1 MDSYSQ
7 PIHGDRVQVGSDSDI
22 TFRYTNCQKKRSAT
36 SLMVGDADP
45 SKDILLITEP
55 YLGRRC
61 SAGFSREWV
70 VNHSGQNSRA
80 IIASPSSIPA
90 TKLSQFSSPDAAFSV
105 ISLGELQFVLGCVY
119 FAGGDLDEDHWTT
132 LLKDIKCVNP
142 NVVIMADTNA
152 HSSLWGYE
160 TSDGKGKKF
169 DEVFTESGFVVLT
182 PDFFPT
188 FNNSRGQHS
197 CIDVAF
203 ATEHMESILSG
214 RKTGL
219 TPSLSDH
226 AVWEIQLLA
235 SAARSVCLKE
245 RYKFNSTNWDN
256 VNNILERKLDGLSLP
271 PLDECGPGT
280 VDRYVDR
287 LTSIIKEVI
296 RQAVPKSKCHPS
308 ELWWNPDLTH
318 LKNLVMVGKASSKD
332 LEDAINNARND
343 HWKSFIESNSSLA
356 DAHLRRK
363 LASLGT
369 RLTTPATVEKSD
381 GSFTTSSQE
390 TASYLLNSW
399 FRFPAHDNLKDKFVG
414 YKERVL
420 KNLED
425 LEVEDM
431 QWFQEADIEE
441 VIDKLRTESAP
452 GHDDIPGIFI
462 QKTAAVLAP
471 YLKVIFNLIIGINH
485 TPKVWKTGRVVLIP
499 KADGGYRPI
508 TLLPIFVKI
517 LERLILRRIQV
528 QELTEKW
535 LSPEQF
541 AFRPGRS
548 TNHALLNYAS
558 IAGDYIKNKTLNCV
572 IHLDIKGAFDNVWMP
587 VLLNRLEVVNCPVY
601 LRRWIADYMTDRRQF
616 ISTNE
621 GRISCNVEKST
632 PQGGSLSPI
641 FWNLV
646 IDPLLQLLRP
656 VSDFVQAY
664 ADDIVFSIVGDS
676 WDSVERKTNR
686 ILGRVHEWTQSVRLY
701 VNPRKCNAI
710 TYTAQ
715 RKPPKMKIQYGGEP
729 IQSVS
734 KIKYLG
740 IYFTQ
745 GLSWKAHVEYIQAKA
760 IKCLH
765 FMSSIVRRNW
775 GIAGE
780 FVASLYK
787 AAIEPII
794 TYGSVAW
801 CNATLVK
808 DRMKPLRKVQR
819 LAARMAACTSNQVE
833 HQDLLNAAGFI
844 PIHLR
849 LQELAHVCWIRG
861 TNSDDEPLQP
871 STSRSASHRRSLSH
885 YSSLQLLEKWSG
897 DLNLSLKSVQKESSA
912 LACRLKKPTPEVL
925 LHKENIVTYLG
936 PGITY
941 FTDGS
946 KSTDGTGAAYV
957 KYEDGVLS
965 GSWTTA
971 LESSSSVYQAE
982 LLAIDAALIDAH
994 HSTDNAA
1001 SVQVFSDSQSAILA
1015 LSKAN
1020 KDKRIES
1027 IRYRLIRLGRIKS
1040 VKLGWVKGHSGIEG
1054 NEEADR
1060 LAKLA
1065 TVQRPAML
1073 ALPYSHTQVKSLIK
1087 SNVNEEWSCLWS
1099 LRRTSWAYNWMPEC
1113 SRVFKCPPMDNG
1125 LTNKF
1130 NSFMCN
1136 TVPFRGK
1143 LNQWGIITSP
1153 DCIYHP
1159 GFRETPRHFLFV
1171 CDNQANLRMAL
1182 KNSIRKHT
1190 GQYDLTFRNIMQ
1202 IPQCVRL
1209 LAEAISE
1216 HLEISKPFNNSILVS
1231 RDNGRAN

>member
-1 MDSYSQ
+1 MDSFPQ
-7 PIHGDRVQVGSDSDI
+7 PIHGDIDHARSGRGI
-22 TFRYTNCQKKRSAT
+22 TFRYSNCQKKRAAT
-36 SLMVGDADP
+36 LLMAGDADP

-55 YLGRRC
+55 CLGRRC
-61 SAGFSREWV
+61 TAGFSREWN

-90 TKLSQFSSPDAAFSV
+90 TKLSQFSSPDAAFSL

-119 FAGGDLDEDHWTT
+119 FAGGDLDDDHWTI
-132 LLKDIKCVNP
+132 LLKDIKLVNP

-152 HSSLWGYE
+152 HSALWGYE
-160 TSDGKGKKF
+160 TSDGKGRKF
-169 DEVFTESGFVVLT
+169 EEVFTESGFVVIT
-182 PDFFPT
+182 PDYFPT
-188 FNNSRGQHS
+188 FRNSRGQHS

-203 ATEHMESILSG
+203 ATEQMESILSG

-226 AVWEIQLLA
+226 AVWELQLQENA
-235 SAARSVCLKE
+235 VHSACFKE
-245 RYKFNSTNWDN
+245 SFKFKSTDWDK
-256 VNNILERKLDGLSLP
+256 VKEILQGKLEGLSLP
-271 PLDECGPGT
+271 PLDECGTET

-287 LTSIIKEVI
+287 FTTIIKEVI

-308 ELWWNPDLTH
+308 ELWWNADLTR
-318 LKNLVMVGKASSKD
+318 LKNLVMEGKASSQD

-343 HWKSFIESNSSLA
+343 HWKSFIENNSSLG

-381 GSFTTSSQE
+381 GSFTTSSQD
-390 TASYLLNSW
+390 TASYLLDSW
-399 FRFPAHDNLKDKFVG
+399 FRFPANDEFKDKFAG
-414 YKERVL
+414 YKERTL
-420 KNLED
+420 KKLED
-425 LEVEDM
+425 LVVEDF
-431 QWFQEADIEE
+431 QWFKEADIED
-441 VIDKLRTESAP
+441 VIDRLRTDSAP
-452 GHDDIPGIFI
+452 GPDDIPVIFI
-462 QKTAAVLAP
+462 QRTAAVLAP

-499 KADGGYRPI
+499 KSDGGFRPI

-528 QELTEKW
+528 HELTEKW
-535 LSPEQF
+535 MAPEQF

-548 TNHALLNYAS
+548 CNHALMNYTTM
-558 IAGDYIKNKTLNCV
+558 AGDYIKNKTPNCV

-587 VLLNRLEVVNCPVY
+587 VLLNRLEAVNCPVY
-601 LRRWIADYMTDRRQF
+601 LRRWIADYMTNRRQF
-616 ISTNE
+616 IETE
-621 GRISCNVEKST
+621 DGRISCNVEKST

-656 VSDFVQAY
+656 ISDFVQAY
-664 ADDIVFSIVGDS
+664 ADDIIFSVVGDS
-676 WDSVERKTNR
+676 WDGVERKTNR
-686 ILGRVHEWTQSVRLY
+686 ILGRVHEWTQSVRLS
-701 VNPRKCNAI
+701 VNPRKCSAI
-710 TYTAQ
+710 IYTAQ
-715 RKPPKMKIQYGGEP
+715 RKPPKLKIQYGSET
-729 IQSVS
+729 IKSVS
-734 KIKYLG
+734 KVKYLG
-740 IYFTQ
+740 VYFTQ
-745 GLSWKAHVEYIQAKA
+745 GLSWKAHIEYIQAKA

-780 FVASLYK
+780 FVGSLYK

-801 CNATLVK
+801 CNATLVT

-819 LAARMAACTSNQVE
+819 LAARMAACTSNKVE
-833 HQDLLNAAGFI
+833 HQDLLNAVGFI

-849 LQELAHVCWIRG
+849 LQELAHVNWIRA

-871 STSRSASHRRSLSH
+871 STSRSANHRSRSH
-885 YSSLQLLEKWSG
+885 YSSLQLLEKWSS
-897 DLNLSLKSVQKESSA
+897 DLHLSSNTVQRESSA
-912 LACRLKKPTPEVL
+912 LACCLKKPTPEVL
-925 LHKENIVTYLG
+925 LHKENSLTYPG
-936 PGITY
+936 AGITY

-957 KYEDGVLS
+957 KYEDGALS

-971 LESSSSVYQAE
+971 LHSSSSVYQAE
-982 LLAIDAALIDAH
+982 LLAIEAALMDAHQSTDDAA
-994 HSTDNAA
+994 T
-1001 SVQVFSDSQSAILA
+1001 VQIFSDSQSAILA
-1015 LSKAN
+1015 LSSAN
-1020 KDKRIES
+1020 KDKSVES
-1027 IRYRLIRLGRIKS
+1027 IRYRLIRLGRIKN
-1040 VKLGWVKGHSGIEG
+1040 VKLGWVKGHSGIAG

-1065 TVQRPAML
+1065 TVHRPSML
-1073 ALPYSHTQVKSLIK
+1073 ALPYSHTQVKALIK
-1087 SNVNEEWSCLWS
+1087 SNVNEEWSSLWA

-1113 SRVFKCPPMDNG
+1113 SRVFKCPPLDNN

-1171 CDNQANLRMAL
+1171 CDNQANLRLAL
-1182 KNSIRKHT
+1182 KNSIRRHT
-1190 GQYDLTFRNIMQ
+1190 GQCDLTFRNILK

-1216 HLEISKPFNNSILVS
+1216 HLEFSRPINNRILVS
-1231 RDNGRAN
+1231 RDNGRPN